1 MINRFNL
8 RVYGILVRNKNILLS
23 KESYQGKSLIKFP
36 GGGIEYGEG
45 IIESLKR
52 EWREEVPCDIRIES
66 LFYVTDY
73 FIQSAFV
80 KEDQIVSFYYTVNTD
95 YEIENAKAE
104 HQLAWVKADPHN
116 AHKLTF
122 AQDREV
128 FRLVCEEGIS

>member
-8 RVYGILVRNKNILLS
+8 RVYGIYVRDGYVLLS
-23 KESYQGKSLIKFP
+23 MEKYQNRELIKFP
-36 GGGIEYGEG
+36 GGGVEYGEG
-45 IIESLKR
+45 IKESLKR
-52 EWREEVPCDIRIES
+52 EWKEEVPCDIKIGS

-73 FIQSAFV
+73 FIQSAFI
-80 KEDQIVSFYYTVNTD
+80 KEDQIVSFYYIVKTD